1 MKSFLRGAKDG
12 IPIALGYL
20 AVAITLGIA
29 AKNAGLN
36 VLQAVIASLTNNASA
51 GEFVGFTLIAANA
64 PYVELIL
71 MEALTN
77 ARYMLMSTALSQKL
91 SEKVGTVQRLLLG
104 LCITDEIFGIS
115 VAYGEKLDPR
125 YSYGAFA
132 LACPAWALGTL
143 IGAVLGSV
151 LPLRAVSALS
161 VGLYGMFLAIFVPP
175 AKEDRVV
182 LGCVA
187 AAFLLSWLFSVI
199 PLLSRLSTGLTTI
212 LLTVL
217 ISLAAAI
224 LFPVKEEEKTND

>member
-1 MKSFLRGAKDG
+1 MKNFLRGVKDG
-12 IPIALGYL
+12 VPIALGYL
-20 AVAITLGIA
+20 AVSVTLGIA
-29 AKNAGLN
+29 AKNAGLTIA
-36 VLQAVIASLTNNASA
+36 QAVIASLTNNASA
-51 GEFVGFTLIAANA
+51 GEFVGFMLISANA
-64 PYVELIL
+64 PIIELIM

-91 SEKVGTVQRLLLG
+91 TADITTLQRLLLG
-104 LCITDEIFGIS
+104 MCVTDEIFGIS
-115 VAYGEKLDPR
+115 VGFGDKLDPS

-132 LACPAWALGTL
+132 IACPAWALGTL

-175 AKEDRVV
+175 AKENPVV

-187 AAFLLSWLFSVI
+187 AAFLLSWLFNRFSW
-199 PLLSRLSTGLTTI
+199 LSTGVITI
-212 LLTVL
+212 VLTVL

-224 LFPVKEEEKTND
+224 FFPVKEEAQNG

>member
-1 MKSFLRGAKDG
+1 MKSFLRGMKDG

-20 AVAITLGIA
+20 AVSVTLGIA
-29 AKNAGLN
+29 AKNAGLTIA
-36 VLQAVIASLTNNASA
+36 QAVIASLSNNASA

-64 PYVELIL
+64 PMIELIL

-91 SEKVGTVQRLLLG
+91 RREVTTGQRLLLG
-104 LCITDEIFGIS
+104 MCVTDEIFGIS
-115 VAYGEKLDPR
+115 VGYGDYLDPR

-132 LACPAWALGTL
+132 IACPAWALGTL

-161 VGLYGMFLAIFVPP
+161 VGLYGMFLAIFIPP
-175 AKEDRVV
+175 AKENRVV

-187 AAFLLSWLFSVI
+187 AAFFLSWLFS
-199 PLLSRLSTGLTTI
+199 RFAWLSTGVTTI
-212 LLTVL
+212 VLTVL

-224 LFPVKEEEKTND
+224 LFPVKEATENA

>member
-1 MKSFLRGAKDG
+1 MKNFLRGVKDG
-12 IPIALGYL
+12 VPIALGYL
-20 AVAITLGIA
+20 AVAVTLGIA
-29 AKNAGLN
+29 AKNAGLTI
-36 VLQAVIASLTNNASA
+36 LQAVIASLTNNASA

-77 ARYMLMSTALSQKL
+77 ARYLLMSTALSQKL
-91 SEKVGTVQRLLLG
+91 TKEVSTLQRLLLG
-104 LCITDEIFGIS
+104 MCVTDEIFGIS
-115 VAYGEKLDPR
+115 VAYGDCLDPN

-132 LACPAWALGTL
+132 IACPAWALGTL

-161 VGLYGMFLAIFVPP
+161 VGLYGMFIAIFIPP
-175 AKEDRVV
+175 SKANPVV

-187 AAFLLSWLFSVI
+187 AAFFLSWLFSAV
-199 PLLSRLSTGLTTI
+199 PFLARLSTGITTI
-212 LLTVL
+212 LLTVV

-224 LFPVKEEEKTND
+224 LFPVKEETANG

>member
-1 MKSFLRGAKDG
+1 MKTFFRGMKDG

-20 AVAITLGIA
+20 AVSITLGIA
-29 AKNAGLN
+29 AKNAGLSIA
-36 VLQAVIASLTNNASA
+36 QAVIASLTNNASA

-91 SEKVGTVQRLLLG
+91 TEKVGTLQRLLLG
-104 LCITDEIFGIS
+104 MCVTDEIFGIS
-115 VAYGEKLDPR
+115 VAYGEHLDPR

-132 LACPAWALGTL
+132 IACPAWALGTF

-161 VGLYGMFLAIFVPP
+161 VGLYGMFIAIFIPP
-175 AKEDRVV
+175 AKENKVV

-187 AAFLLSWLFSVI
+187 AAFALSWVFSAV
-199 PLLSRLSTGLTTI
+199 PLLAKLSTGITTI
-212 LLTVL
+212 FLTVV
-217 ISLAAAI
+217 ISLVAAAV
-224 LFPVKEEEKTND
+224 FPVEEADEHA